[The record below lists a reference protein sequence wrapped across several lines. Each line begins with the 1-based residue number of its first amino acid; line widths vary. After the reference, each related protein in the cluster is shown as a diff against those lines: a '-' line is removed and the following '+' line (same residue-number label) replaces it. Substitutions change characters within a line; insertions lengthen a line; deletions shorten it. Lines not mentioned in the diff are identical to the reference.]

1 MNSLT
6 ETARL
11 KIVKESH
18 KYTID
23 DTRCGPLLYK
33 FIMSKASIDTRATLS
48 HIRENLASLDVYM
61 AKVSNNI
68 IKFNEYVTEQR
79 LNLKARG
86 GVTHDLLTN
95 LWKAYSSVQ
104 DSAFVSYIQRKRD
117 AYDEGEDIDVEELM
131 KQAENKFKTLV
142 LEEKWNSKTKEQH
155 QIISLTAEINKLK
168 DQRVR
173 LGRRN
178 QNSNKNASSSNN
190 LSNQSKFNSNSSNQ
204 ANKNSNQRF
213 KEK

>member
-1 MNSLT
+1 
-6 ETARL
+6 
-11 KIVKESH
+11 
-18 KYTID
+18 
-23 DTRCGPLLYK
+23 
-33 FIMSKASIDTRATLS
+33 
-48 HIRENLASLDVYM
+48 M
-61 AKVSNNI
+61 AKVLNNI
-68 IKFNEYVTEQR
+68 IKFNEYVTEQQ

-155 QIISLTAEINKLK
+155 QIISLTAAIK
-168 DQRVR
+168 R
-173 LGRRN
+173 
-178 QNSNKNASSSNN
+178 
-190 LSNQSKFNSNSSNQ
+190 
-204 ANKNSNQRF
+204 
-213 KEK
+213 